1 MSGQWRVGFAGPT
14 ALDYTPLFMR
24 MDRMRLTDEQWHEL
38 YADVRTLEDAALKAM
53 AESN

>member
-1 MSGQWRVGFAGPT
+1 MSGQWRTGFAGPT

-24 MDRMRLTDEQWHEL
+24 MARMGLTEEQWADMF
-38 YADVRTLEDAALKAM
+38 ADVRTLEAAALTAM